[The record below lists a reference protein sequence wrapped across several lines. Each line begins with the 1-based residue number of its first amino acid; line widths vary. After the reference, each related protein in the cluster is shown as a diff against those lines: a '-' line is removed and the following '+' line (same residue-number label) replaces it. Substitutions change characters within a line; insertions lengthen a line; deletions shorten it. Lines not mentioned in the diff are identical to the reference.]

1 MRSAVI
7 VGAGAFG
14 ASLAWWLARSGA
26 DVTLVDQFAPG
37 DPRSSSGGESRLI
50 RCGHGPHAGYTA
62 SARRARTLW
71 RELEAECGEELLIEC
86 GLAWFAHRED
96 GWEAECMATMAAQ
109 GIPHERLAPEAGV
122 RLFPSF
128 DPEGLAFILHEPEA
142 GVVRAQRAV
151 QALARQAAA
160 HGATV
165 LQAMARPE
173 PGGVRLGDGRM
184 LEADAVVWA
193 SGAWLGGLFPEHVA
207 IRSTRQELF
216 FFDGGPAWRAPG
228 VPAYVDFDRAIYGT
242 RDIDGLGVKAA
253 PDFDGPPL
261 EPDAELPPVT
271 PESEAIARRFLATR
285 FPALAGAPL
294 AGAKTCRYE
303 LSPDGHF
310 IAAPLP
316 DDPSVWLLGGG
327 SGHGFKHG
335 PVLAERVA
343 AALAGGEPLPL
354 EYALADRTPVGSF
367 RTAGAAVNRTG

>member
-1 MRSAVI
+1 MAGRRRRCRRWRRWASRTSGSRRSTAN
-7 VGAGAFG
+7 GCSR
-14 ASLAWWLARSGA
+14 ASPPLTWRSCCTSRRRA
-26 DVTLVDQFAPG
+26 CCAPG
-37 DPRSSSGGESRLI
+37 ARL
-50 RCGHGPHAGYTA
+50 
-62 SARRARTLW
+62 
-71 RELEAECGEELLIEC
+71 
-86 GLAWFAHRED
+86 D
-96 GWEAECMATMAAQ
+96 
-109 GIPHERLAPEAGV
+109 
-122 RLFPSF
+122 
-128 DPEGLAFILHEPEA
+128 
-142 GVVRAQRAV
+142 
-151 QALARQAAA
+151 
-160 HGATV
+160 
-165 LQAMARPE
+165 
-173 PGGVRLGDGRM
+173 DGRV
-184 LEADAVVWA
+184 LEADVVVWA
-193 SGAWLGGLFPEHVA
+193 CGAWLGRLFAEHVA
-207 IRSTRQELF
+207 IRSARQELF

-343 AALAGGEPLPL
+343 AALAGGEPLPP